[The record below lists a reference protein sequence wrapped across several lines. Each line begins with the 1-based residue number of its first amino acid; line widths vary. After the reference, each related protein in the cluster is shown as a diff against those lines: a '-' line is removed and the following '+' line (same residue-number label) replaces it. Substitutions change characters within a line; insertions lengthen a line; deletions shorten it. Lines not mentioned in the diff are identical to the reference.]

1 MPYRWK
7 TVATCLTSILLLA
20 AAGCDRGNEGDQS
33 PKTAIANPDSQD
45 PSAEGVNGPS
55 FKKPPSDPLHPV
67 VLIETSAGNITVRL
81 DAENSPQ
88 TVRNFLSYVNDGH
101 YDRTIVHQVYRGQGF
116 LAGGYD
122 ADLVERPSRAPIY
135 NEAHNG
141 LKNRRGTISMVRL
154 PDAIDSATCQF
165 FFNVVDNPELDH
177 RDRTPEGY
185 GYCVFGEVT
194 KGMGVVDQIGDAPV
208 YDTIDFERTPVQP
221 IIITSIRRTY

>member
-1 MPYRWK
+1 
-7 TVATCLTSILLLA
+7 
-20 AAGCDRGNEGDQS
+20 
-33 PKTAIANPDSQD
+33 
-45 PSAEGVNGPS
+45 
-55 FKKPPSDPLHPV
+55 
-67 VLIETSAGNITVRL
+67 
-81 DAENSPQ
+81 
-88 TVRNFLSYVNDGH
+88 
-101 YDRTIVHQVYRGQGF
+101 
-116 LAGGYD
+116 
-122 ADLVERPSRAPIY
+122 
-135 NEAHNG
+135 
-141 LKNRRGTISMVRL
+141 MVRL